1 MEGLYEIFKQVEHSF
16 RLKLLESMKIHSV
29 FYTKKLQKDLG
40 NSLSSQANAELSP
53 LKLENG
59 KMEYK
64 VQEVL
69 TVKLVQGKLR
79 Y

>member
-1 MEGLYEIFKQVEHSF
+1 MKGLYEILEQVEHSF
-16 RLKLLESMKIHSV
+16 KLKLLESMKIYSV
-29 FYTKKLQKDLG
+29 FYIEKLQKDLG
-40 NSLSSQANAELSP
+40 NSLFSQANAELSP
-53 LKLENG
+53 LELEDS

-69 TVKLVQGKLR
+69 AVKLVQGKLR